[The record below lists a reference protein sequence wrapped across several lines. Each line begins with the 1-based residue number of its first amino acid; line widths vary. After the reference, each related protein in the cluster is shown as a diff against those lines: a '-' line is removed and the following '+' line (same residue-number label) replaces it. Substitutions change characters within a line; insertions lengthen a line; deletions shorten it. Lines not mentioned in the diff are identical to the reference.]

1 MTQREELI
9 FKFERN
15 KDLIFEFKKD
25 YVAHLDST
33 NTWDNIAFFD
43 SKITNRQY
51 LTLLDQIST
60 KEYSEEQFQA
70 IKTVF
75 IHDNAVES
83 YIISVD
89 SQYNNLKILYDDLAL
104 RRKQLK

>member
-1 MTQREELI
+1 MTQREVLI
-9 FKFERN
+9 SKFKKN

-33 NTWDNIAFFD
+33 DTWDNIAFFD

-51 LTLLDQIST
+51 ITLLDQIST
-60 KEYSEEQFQA
+60 KEYSEEQYQA
-70 IKTVF
+70 LKTVF
-75 IHDNAVES
+75 IHDNAVEN
-83 YIISVD
+83 YIICVD
-89 SQYNNLKILYDDLAL
+89 TQYNNLKILYDDLAL